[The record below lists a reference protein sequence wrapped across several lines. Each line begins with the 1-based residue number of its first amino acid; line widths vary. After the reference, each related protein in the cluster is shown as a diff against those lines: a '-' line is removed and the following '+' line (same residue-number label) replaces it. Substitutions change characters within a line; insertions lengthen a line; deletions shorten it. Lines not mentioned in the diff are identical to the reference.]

1 MMLKALVVFALT
13 YCLMIALPRF
23 RPLTACAGALA
34 FLLLKLIPPDRALAS
49 IQWNVLLMIG
59 GTMGVVSLF
68 SATGMPAR
76 MADRI
81 TRLVPDVRWAILA
94 LSLLASLVSALVD
107 NVATVLMIAPVAI
120 AVAEKQRINPV
131 PMLIAIAV
139 SSNLQGAATLV
150 GDTTSI
156 LMGSEAG
163 MDFLDFFWFRG
174 RLGIFW
180 VVQAGCLAAMG
191 VLLLLFRRERSPVNA
206 SRLTPV
212 TDYFPTVLLCA
223 MVILLI
229 AVSFLPE
236 KPENANG
243 WICLDLFVLG
253 LLRELLRGNRAG
265 AARAIREVDWST
277 LLLLL
282 SLLVVIGGLT
292 YTGVIDA
299 LSRTF
304 LALAGRSLFS
314 CYTLIVWFSVLASAF
329 VDNIPYVATMLPV
342 MTAAAAA
349 MGVTPY
355 ILYYGLL
362 IGATLGGNLTPIG
375 ASANITALGLLEKRG
390 YRVRSGDY
398 LRIGVPFTLAAV
410 ATGYGMVWLL
420 WR

>member
-163 MDFLDFFWFRG
+163 MDFLDFFDF
-174 RLGIFW
+174 ISNS
-180 VVQAGCLAAMG
+180 VMMPIAAIATC
-191 VLLLLFRRERSPVNA
+191 VLILRSVTLNRIEEEIKISSEFKRQKIYNLFIK
-206 SRLTPV
+206 
-212 TDYFPTVLLCA
+212 YFC
-223 MVILLI
+223 I
-229 AVSFLPE
+229 A
-236 KPENANG
+236 
-243 WICLDLFVLG
+243 
-253 LLRELLRGNRAG
+253 
-265 AARAIREVDWST
+265 
-277 LLLLL
+277 
-282 SLLVVIGGLT
+282 
-292 YTGVIDA
+292 
-299 LSRTF
+299 F
-304 LALAGRSLFS
+304 LAII
-314 CYTLIVWFSVLASAF
+314 LISSVLNVF
-329 VDNIPYVATMLPV
+329 GIIKM
-342 MTAAAAA
+342 
-349 MGVTPY
+349 
-355 ILYYGLL
+355 
-362 IGATLGGNLTPIG
+362 
-375 ASANITALGLLEKRG
+375 
-390 YRVRSGDY
+390 
-398 LRIGVPFTLAAV
+398 
-410 ATGYGMVWLL
+410 
-420 WR
+420 